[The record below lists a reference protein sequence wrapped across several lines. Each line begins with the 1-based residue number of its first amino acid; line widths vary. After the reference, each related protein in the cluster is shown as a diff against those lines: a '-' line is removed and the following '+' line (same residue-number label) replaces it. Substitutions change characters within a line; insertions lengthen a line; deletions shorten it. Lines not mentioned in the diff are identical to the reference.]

1 MNYQT
6 LTDML
11 LDRAG
16 SESHVNLI
24 EGQGK
29 RQQLSYDE
37 LLIRARARLAQF
49 QQVGL
54 QPGSQ
59 LIIQTADNSQFLEG
73 FWACL
78 LGGITAVPVSGGNS
92 SEHRFKLFRIAS
104 TLDKPGL
111 FTDSQTRTRLQD
123 FAAQNSLENG
133 FAELGAR
140 IIASDE
146 AAPAEAVPTVHSPDE
161 NDVAFIQFSSGSTS
175 TPKGVVLTHRNL
187 LTNLRSIVHSSGM
200 TATEHQF
207 SWMPLTHDMGLIGF
221 HLTPVFMDNNHSL
234 MPTDVFVRRPGAWL
248 DEAALAGAT
257 VLCSPNFGFQH
268 LLKSFKPEKFESL
281 DLSGIRLIFN
291 GAEPI
296 SVALCHRFVKAL
308 APFGLNPA
316 SMYPVYG
323 LAEASLAVA
332 FPALDSTF
340 STLVIDRTQLGIAQQ
355 VSLFDARTATPDDA
369 IFEAANGGD
378 RGVEF
383 VSVGYPVENVGV
395 RITDGKGGSLPDDTT
410 GHICIHGENVT
421 GGYYKEPELN
431 RQTIDADG
439 WLDTGDLGFMHEG
452 QLYITGRSKDIIFV
466 SGQNVYPHD
475 LEEIILQAELVE
487 RGKLAISSQR
497 VIETGEEK
505 LLIFVLHRSDA
516 ADLADKA
523 RAMTRLLGETVG
535 VAVHAVVP
543 VPRIPK
549 TTSGKVQRF
558 LLVEALENGEYEALV
573 QQSAVATEDATDV
586 VEGLADDADTT
597 TRLLAICNS
606 QVEDMTVAAEDNLFE
621 LGISSLTLAQIHA
634 AIEDTWPD
642 QVDITDLFD
651 YPTVAELA
659 RFLDERN
666 AA

>member
-6 LTDML
+6 LTEML
-11 LDRAG
+11 LDRAD

-29 RQQLSYDE
+29 RQSLLYSE

-49 QQVGL
+49 QSAGL
-54 QPGSQ
+54 QPGTQ
-59 LIIQTADNSQFLEG
+59 LIIQTADNAQFLEG

-78 LGGITAVPVSGGNS
+78 LGGITAVPVAGGNS

-104 TLDKPGL
+104 TLDQPGL
-111 FTDSQTRTRLQD
+111 FTDTQTLTRLRD
-123 FAAQNSLENG
+123 FAAQNELQDG
-133 FAELGAR
+133 FSRLDERA
-140 IIASDE
+140 IASDQLAPSE
-146 AAPAEAVPTVHSPDE
+146 TEPTLHSPAESDT
-161 NDVAFIQFSSGSTS
+161 AFIQFSSGSTS

-187 LTNLRSIVHSSGM
+187 LTNLRSIVSSAGM
-200 TATEHQF
+200 RAVDHQF

-248 DEAALAGAT
+248 EEAALSGST

-281 DLSGIRLIFN
+281 DLSSVRLIFN

-296 SVALCHRFVKAL
+296 SVSLCHRFMTTL
-308 APFGLNPA
+308 APFGLKPE

-323 LAEASLAVA
+323 LAEASLAVT
-332 FPALDSTF
+332 FPSLDNTF
-340 STLVIDRTQLGIAQQ
+340 STRVIDRTQLGIAQQ
-355 VSLFDARTATPDDA
+355 VSLFEARSASPADAV
-369 IFEAANGGD
+369 FESTVGGD
-378 RGVEF
+378 HGVEF
-383 VSVGYPVENVGV
+383 VSVGFPVENVEI
-395 RITDGKGGSLPDDTT
+395 RIADANADSLPDDMT
-410 GHICIHGENVT
+410 GHICIRGDNVT
-421 GGYYKEPELN
+421 QGYFKEPELN
-431 RQTIDADG
+431 RQTIDSNG
-439 WLDTGDLGFMHEG
+439 WLNTGDLGFTHEG

-475 LEEIILQAELVE
+475 LEEIILQAGLVE

-497 VIETGEEK
+497 VMETGDEK
-505 LLIFVLHRSDA
+505 LLVFVLHRSDA
-516 ADLADKA
+516 QDLADKA
-523 RAMTRLLGETVG
+523 RAITRLLGETVG

-558 LLVEALENGEYEALV
+558 LLVEALEQGEYQALV
-573 QQSAVATEDATDV
+573 QQSATTDDAVVAEPV
-586 VEGLADDADTT
+586 DDADTT
-597 TRLLAICNS
+597 ARLLAICNA

-634 AIEDTWPD
+634 AIEDAWPD

-651 YPTVAELA
+651 YPTVAELS
-659 RFLDERN
+659 RFLDEQ
-666 AA
+666 ASQG

>member
-1 MNYQT
+1 MNHKT
-6 LTDML
+6 LTDVL

-16 SESHVNLI
+16 SASHVNLI

-29 RQQLSYDE
+29 RQKVSYAD
-37 LLIRARARLAQF
+37 LLTRARARLAQF
-49 QQVGL
+49 QGAGL

-59 LIIQTADNSQFLEG
+59 LIIQTADNSHFLEG

-104 TLDKPGL
+104 TLEQPGL
-111 FTDSQTRTRLQD
+111 YTDTRTRERLQD
-123 FAAQNSLENG
+123 FAAQNELQDD
-133 FAELGAR
+133 FATLNTRA
-140 IIASDE
+140 ISSDQ
-146 AAPAEAVPTVHSPDE
+146 AAPENAQAQIHVPDE

-187 LTNLRSIVHSSGM
+187 LTNLRSIVSSSGM
-200 TATEHQF
+200 TPTEHQF

-221 HLTPVFMDNNHSL
+221 HLTPVFMDNDHSL

-268 LLKSFKPEKFESL
+268 LLKSFKPEKFEAL

-296 SVALCHRFVKAL
+296 SVSLCHRFVKAL

-332 FPALDSTF
+332 FPKLHSTF
-340 STLVIDRTQLGIAQQ
+340 STLVIDRTRLGIGQE
-355 VSLFDARTATPDDA
+355 VKVFDARTARPDDA
-369 IFEAANGGD
+369 IFDTTEEAGA
-378 RGVEF
+378 GVEF
-383 VSVGYPVENVGV
+383 VSVGYPVDDVEV
-395 RITDGKGGSLPDDTT
+395 RIADQQGASLPEDTT
-410 GHICIHGENVT
+410 GHICIRGENVT
-421 GGYYKEPELN
+421 RGYYREAALN
-431 RQTIDADG
+431 EQTIDADG
-439 WLDTGDLGFMHEG
+439 WLNTGDLGFLHEG

-475 LEEIILQAELVE
+475 LEEIILQAGLVE

-497 VIETGEEK
+497 MQETGEER
-505 LLIFVLHRSDA
+505 LLVFVLHRADA

-523 RAMTRLLGETVG
+523 RAMTRLLGESVG
-535 VAVHAVVP
+535 VAVHAVIP

-558 LLVEALENGEYEALV
+558 LLVEALVQGEYEALV
-573 QQSAVATEDATDV
+573 QSPAPGSEGVDEADARSAGE
-586 VEGLADDADTT
+586 ADTT
-597 TRLLAICNS
+597 ARLLAICNA
-606 QVEDMTVAAEDNLFE
+606 QVENMSVKAEDNLFE

-634 AIEDTWPD
+634 AIEETWPD

>member
-1 MNYQT
+1 MNHQT

-11 LDRAG
+11 LDRAD
-16 SESHVNLI
+16 SDSYVNLI

-29 RQQLSYDE
+29 RQSLSYRE
-37 LLIRARARLAQF
+37 LLLRAKARLAQF
-49 QQVGL
+49 QGAGL
-54 QPGSQ
+54 QAGSQ
-59 LIIQTADNSQFLEG
+59 LIIQTADNAQFLEG

-104 TLDKPGL
+104 TLVRPGL
-111 FTDSQTRTRLQD
+111 FTDAQTQARLHK
-123 FAAQNSLENG
+123 
-133 FAELGAR
+133 FAEQNGLQADFDQLNERAVDSG
-140 IIASDE
+140 SP
-146 AAPAEAVPTVHSPDE
+146 APAGAEPDLHAPSE
-161 NDVAFIQFSSGSTS
+161 TDTAFIQFSSGSTS
-175 TPKGVVLTHRNL
+175 TPKGVVLTHHNL
-187 LTNLRSIVHSSGM
+187 LTNLRSIVASAGM
-200 TATEHQF
+200 RDEDHQF

-234 MPTDVFVRRPGAWL
+234 MPTDVFVRRPSAWL
-248 DEAALAGAT
+248 DEVALAGAT

-268 LLKSFKPEKFESL
+268 LLKSFKPEQFESL
-281 DLSGIRLIFN
+281 DLTGVRLIFN

-296 SVALCHRFVKAL
+296 SVSLCHRFMSAL
-308 APFGLNPA
+308 KPFGLNPVT
-316 SMYPVYG
+316 MYPVYG
-323 LAEASLAVA
+323 LAEASLAVT
-332 FPALDSTF
+332 FPALDSPF
-340 STLVIDRTQLGIAQQ
+340 STLVIDRTRLGIGQP
-355 VSLFDARTATPDDA
+355 VSLLEARTATPDDA
-369 IFEAANGGD
+369 VFEEAGGGE

-383 VSVGYPVENVGV
+383 VSVGYPVENVELA
-395 RITDGKGGSLPDDTT
+395 ITDSEGSALPDDTT
-410 GHICIHGENVT
+410 GHICIRGENVT
-421 GGYYKEPELN
+421 QGYFKEPDLN
-431 RQTIDADG
+431 RQTITSDG
-439 WLDTGDLGFMHEG
+439 WLNTGDLGFMHDG

-475 LEEIILQAELVE
+475 LEEIILQAGLVE
-487 RGKLAISSQR
+487 RGKLAVSSQR
-497 VIETGEEK
+497 VIESGEER

-516 ADLADKA
+516 AELADNA

-558 LLVEALENGEYEALV
+558 LLVEALEQGEYQALV
-573 QQSAVATEDATDV
+573 QPSSIAGNEVTNEV
-586 VEGLADDADTT
+586 VEQAEGADTT
-597 TRLLAICNS
+597 SRLLAICNA
-606 QVEDMTVAAEDNLFE
+606 QVEDMSVAAEDNLFE

-634 AIEDTWPD
+634 AIEDTWPE

>member
-6 LTDML
+6 LTEML
-11 LDRAG
+11 LDRAD

-29 RQQLSYDE
+29 RHSLPYGE

-49 QQVGL
+49 QDAGL
-54 QPGSQ
+54 QPGTR
-59 LIIQTADNSQFLEG
+59 LIIQTADNAHFLEG

-111 FTDSQTRTRLQD
+111 FTDAQTLTRLQD
-123 FAAQNSLENG
+123 FAAQNELQEG
-133 FAELGAR
+133 FAALNEKA
-140 IIASDE
+140 IASDRP
-146 AAPAEAVPTVHSPDE
+146 APSEKPPVLHSPDE
-161 NDVAFIQFSSGSTS
+161 NDTAFIQFSSGSTS

-187 LTNLRSIVHSSGM
+187 LTNLRSIVTSSGM
-200 TATEHQF
+200 RPTEHQF

-221 HLTPVFMDNNHSL
+221 HLTPVFMDNDHSL

-281 DLSGIRLIFN
+281 DLSGVRLIFN

-296 SVALCHRFVKAL
+296 SVSLCHRFVTAL
-308 APFGLNPA
+308 APLGLNPA

-340 STLVIDRTQLGIAQQ
+340 STLVIDRTQLGISQRVNLFAERTA
-355 VSLFDARTATPDDA
+355 SPDDTMFDAV
-369 IFEAANGGD
+369 EGGD
-378 RGVEF
+378 KGVEF
-383 VSVGYPVENVGV
+383 VSVGYPVDNVEI
-395 RITDGKGGSLPDDTT
+395 RISDAQGDTLPDDTT
-410 GHICIHGENVT
+410 GHICIRGENVT
-421 GGYYKEPELN
+421 GGYFREPELN
-431 RQTIDADG
+431 AQTIDANG
-439 WLDTGDLGFMHEG
+439 WLNTGDLGFMHDG

-475 LEEIILQAELVE
+475 LEEIILQADLVE
-487 RGKLAISSQR
+487 RGKLAVSSQR
-497 VIETGEEK
+497 IVETGEEK
-505 LLIFVLHRSDA
+505 LLVFVLHRSDA

-523 RAMTRLLGETVG
+523 RAMTRLLSETVG

-558 LLVEALENGEYEALV
+558 LLVDALEQGEYEALV
-573 QQSAVATEDATDV
+573 QQSAVADDAAESAPEQIAEDADITS
-586 VEGLADDADTT
+586 
-597 TRLLAICNS
+597 RLLAICNA
-606 QVEDMTVAAEDNLFE
+606 QVEDMSVAAEDNLFE

-659 RFLDERN
+659 RFLEERN